1 MEKVTM
7 KEEMTE
13 AREDAIYRYQDEHK
27 AEEKMRAADI
37 EAEYKGDLE
46 REEG

>member
-1 MEKVTM
+1 M
-7 KEEMTE
+7 EEMTE
-13 AREDAIYRYQDEHK
+13 AREDQIFTGYDERK

-46 REEG
+46 REEMI